1 MSIEVNPAMNIS
13 GETRLGLAIDENQLH
28 HLFLILQ
35 SGFFLKI
42 QVGCTLKT
50 FLMVEIGLNQEFI
63 EERIQTIFL
72 DGQVVDDLGSAI
84 IKDGSSLAL
93 SSAMPG
99 LVGAAMRRG
108 GFYGALRS
116 SITYREKGQPD
127 QLHDGTVQIK
137 LYNLLMADLGP
148 LFFRKGIYVSS
159 SFLYDFLSKQPESFW
174 MGCKCIILNEKPIT
188 KDMLL
193 RSENRFHPEHTFL
206 FLSP

>member
-1 MSIEVNPAMNIS
+1 MNIS
-13 GETRLGLAIDENQLH
+13 GETLLRLVIDENQLH

-42 QVGCTLKT
+42 QVGCSLKT
-50 FLMVEIGLNQEFI
+50 FLLGEIGLSPEFI

-72 DGQVVDDLGSAI
+72 DGQVVDDLDSAI

-116 SITYREKGQPD
+116 SISYREKGKPGIV
-127 QLHDGTVQIK
+127 HEGTVQMK
-137 LYNLLMADLGP
+137 LYNLLMKELGP
-148 LFFRKGIYVSS
+148 LFLMKGIYISS
-159 SFLYDFLSKQPESFW
+159 SDLAGFLSNLPESFW
-174 MGCKCIILNEKPIT
+174 TGCKGIFLDDEPLSV
-188 KDMLL
+188 DVLL
-193 RSENRFHPEHTFL
+193 KGKG
-206 FLSP
+206 LSQHELTYLAVRTET

>member
-1 MSIEVNPAMNIS
+1 MNIS
-13 GETRLGLAIDENQLH
+13 GETRLGLVIDENQLH

-42 QVGCTLKT
+42 QVGCSLKT
-50 FLMVEIGLNQEFI
+50 FLMGEIGLSPEFI
-63 EERIQTIFL
+63 EDKIQTIFL
-72 DGQVVDDLGSAI
+72 DGQPVDDLDSAI

-116 SITYREKGQPD
+116 SITYREEGKPEIV
-127 QLHDGTVQIK
+127 HEGTIQMK

-148 LFFRKGIYVSS
+148 LFFRKGIYVPS
-159 SFLYDFLSKQPESFW
+159 SFLYDFLSTQPESFW
-174 MGCKCIILNEKPIT
+174 MGCNGIILNEKSIT

-193 RSENRFHPEHTFL
+193 RSENRSHPEQTFL
-206 FLSP
+206 FVRP

>member
-1 MSIEVNPAMNIS
+1 MNIP
-13 GETRLGLAIDENQLH
+13 GENHLCLVIDENQLH

-42 QVGCTLKT
+42 QVGCSLKT
-50 FLMVEIGLNQEFI
+50 FLMGEIGLSPEFI

-72 DGQVVDDLGSAI
+72 DGQVVDDLDSAI

-116 SITYREKGQPD
+116 SITYREKGKPD
-127 QLHDGTVQIK
+127 MVHEGTVQMK
-137 LYNLLMADLGP
+137 LYNLLMKELGA
-148 LFFRKGIYVSS
+148 LFLMKGIYISS
-159 SFLYDFLSKQPESFW
+159 SDLAGFLSNQGKSFW
-174 MGCKCIILNEKPIT
+174 MGCKGILLDDEPLSM
-188 KDMLL
+188 DVLL
-193 RSENRFHPEHTFL
+193 KGKG
-206 FLSP
+206 LSQHEMTYLSVRTET

>member
-1 MSIEVNPAMNIS
+1 MNIP
-13 GETRLGLAIDENQLH
+13 GENHLCLVIDENQLH

-42 QVGCTLKT
+42 QVGCSLKT
-50 FLMVEIGLNQEFI
+50 FLMGEIGLSPEFI

-72 DGQVVDDLGSAI
+72 DGQVVDDLDSAI

-116 SITYREKGQPD
+116 SITYREKGKPD
-127 QLHDGTVQIK
+127 MVHEGTVQIK
-137 LYNLLMADLGP
+137 LYNLLMKELGA
-148 LFFRKGIYVSS
+148 LFLMKGIYISS
-159 SFLYDFLSKQPESFW
+159 SDLAGFLSNQPESFW
-174 MGCKCIILNEKPIT
+174 MGCKGILLDNEPLSM
-188 KDMLL
+188 DGLL
-193 RSENRFHPEHTFL
+193 KGNG
-206 FLSP
+206 LSQHEMTYLSVRTET

>member
-1 MSIEVNPAMNIS
+1 MNIP
-13 GETRLGLAIDENQLH
+13 GENHLCLVIDENQLH

-42 QVGCTLKT
+42 QVGCSLKT
-50 FLMVEIGLNQEFI
+50 FLMGEIGLSPEFI

-72 DGQVVDDLGSAI
+72 DGQVVDDLDSAI

-116 SITYREKGQPD
+116 SITYREKGKPD
-127 QLHDGTVQIK
+127 MAHEGTVQIK
-137 LYNLLMADLGP
+137 LYNLLMKELGA
-148 LFFRKGIYVSS
+148 LFLMKGIYISS
-159 SFLYDFLSKQPESFW
+159 SDLAGFLSNQPETFW
-174 MGCKCIILNEKPIT
+174 MGCKGILLDNEPFSM
-188 KDMLL
+188 DVLL
-193 RSENRFHPEHTFL
+193 KGKGPSQHEMTY
-206 FLSP
+206 LSVRTEP

>member
-1 MSIEVNPAMNIS
+1 MNIP
-13 GETRLGLAIDENQLH
+13 GENHLCLVIDENQLH

-42 QVGCTLKT
+42 HVGCSLKT
-50 FLMVEIGLNQEFI
+50 FLMGEIGLSPEFI

-72 DGQVVDDLGSAI
+72 DGQVVDDLDSAI

-116 SITYREKGQPD
+116 SITYREKGEPD
-127 QLHDGTVQIK
+127 MVHEGTVQIK
-137 LYNLLMADLGP
+137 LYNLLMKELGA
-148 LFFRKGIYVSS
+148 LFLMKGIYISS
-159 SFLYDFLSKQPESFW
+159 SDLAGFLSNQPESFW
-174 MGCKCIILNEKPIT
+174 MGCKGILLDNEPLSM
-188 KDMLL
+188 DVLL
-193 RSENRFHPEHTFL
+193 KGKG
-206 FLSP
+206 LSQHEMTYLSVRTET

>member
-1 MSIEVNPAMNIS
+1 MNIP
-13 GETRLGLAIDENQLH
+13 GETHLCLVIDENQLH

-42 QVGCTLKT
+42 QVGCSLKT
-50 FLMVEIGLNQEFI
+50 FLMGEIGLSPEFI

-72 DGQVVDDLGSAI
+72 DGQVVDDLDSAI

-116 SITYREKGQPD
+116 SITYREKGKPD
-127 QLHDGTVQIK
+127 MAHEGTVQMK
-137 LYNLLMADLGP
+137 LYNLLMKELGARF
-148 LFFRKGIYVSS
+148 LMKGIYISS
-159 SFLYDFLSKQPESFW
+159 SDLAGFLSNQPESFW
-174 MGCKCIILNEKPIT
+174 MGCKGILLDDEPLSM
-188 KDMLL
+188 DVLL
-193 RSENRFHPEHTFL
+193 KGKG
-206 FLSP
+206 LSQHEMTYLSVRTET

>member
-1 MSIEVNPAMNIS
+1 MNIP
-13 GETRLGLAIDENQLH
+13 GENHLCLVIDENQLH

-42 QVGCTLKT
+42 QVGCSLKT
-50 FLMVEIGLNQEFI
+50 FLMGEIGLSPEFI

-72 DGQVVDDLGSAI
+72 DGQVVDDLDSAI

-116 SITYREKGQPD
+116 SITYKEKGGPD
-127 QLHDGTVQIK
+127 MVHEGTVQIK
-137 LYNLLMADLGP
+137 LYNLLMKELGA
-148 LFFRKGIYVSS
+148 LFLMKGIYLSS
-159 SFLYDFLSKQPESFW
+159 SDLAGFLSHQPESFW
-174 MGCKCIILNEKPIT
+174 MACKGVSLDDEPLSVDDLLKGSGLSQHETTYLTVRT
-188 KDMLL
+188 K
-193 RSENRFHPEHTFL
+193 N
-206 FLSP
+206 

>member
-1 MSIEVNPAMNIS
+1 MNIS
-13 GETRLGLAIDENQLH
+13 GETHLCLVIDENQLH

-42 QVGCTLKT
+42 QVGCSLKT
-50 FLMVEIGLNQEFI
+50 FLMGEIGLSQEFI

-72 DGQVVDDLGSAI
+72 DGQVVDDLDSAI

-116 SITYREKGQPD
+116 SITYREKGKAD
-127 QLHDGTVQIK
+127 TVHEGTVQIK
-137 LYNLLMADLGP
+137 LYNLLMKELGA
-148 LFFRKGIYVSS
+148 LILMKGIYISS
-159 SFLYDFLSKQPESFW
+159 SDLAGFLSNQPGSFW
-174 MGCKCIILNEKPIT
+174 MGCKGILLDNEPLSM
-188 KDMLL
+188 DVLL
-193 RSENRFHPEHTFL
+193 KGKG
-206 FLSP
+206 LSPHEMTYLTVRTET

>member
-1 MSIEVNPAMNIS
+1 MNIP
-13 GETRLGLAIDENQLH
+13 GENHLCLVIDENQLH

-42 QVGCTLKT
+42 QVGCSLKT
-50 FLMVEIGLNQEFI
+50 FLMGEIGLSPEFI

-72 DGQVVDDLGSAI
+72 DGQVVDDLDSAI

-116 SITYREKGQPD
+116 SITYREKEKTD
-127 QLHDGTVQIK
+127 MAHEGTVQMK
-137 LYNLLMADLGP
+137 LYNLLMKELGA
-148 LFFRKGIYVSS
+148 LFLMKGIYISS
-159 SFLYDFLSKQPESFW
+159 SDLAGFLSNQPETFW
-174 MGCKCIILNEKPIT
+174 MGCKGILLDDEPLSM
-188 KDMLL
+188 DVLL
-193 RSENRFHPEHTFL
+193 KGKG
-206 FLSP
+206 LSQHEMTYLSVRTET

>member
-1 MSIEVNPAMNIS
+1 MNIS
-13 GETRLGLAIDENQLH
+13 GETHLCLVIDEIQLH

-42 QVGCTLKT
+42 QVGCSLKT
-50 FLMVEIGLNQEFI
+50 FLIGEIGLSPEFI

-72 DGQVVDDLGSAI
+72 DGQVVDDLDSAI

-116 SITYREKGQPD
+116 SITYREKGNPD
-127 QLHDGTVQIK
+127 MLYEGTVQIK
-137 LYNLLMADLGP
+137 LYNLLMKELGA
-148 LFFRKGIYVSS
+148 LFLMKGIYISS
-159 SFLYDFLSKQPESFW
+159 SDLASFLSNQPGSFL
-174 MGCKCIILNEKPIT
+174 MGCKGILLDNEPISM
-188 KDMLL
+188 DVLL
-193 RSENRFHPEHTFL
+193 KGND
-206 FLSP
+206 LSPHEMTYLTVRTET

>member
-1 MSIEVNPAMNIS
+1 MNIY
-13 GETRLGLAIDENQLH
+13 GETRLGLVIDENQLH

-42 QVGCTLKT
+42 EVGCSLKT
-50 FLMVEIGLNQEFI
+50 FLVGEIGLSPEFI

-72 DGQVVDDLGSAI
+72 DGQPVDDLDSAI

-116 SITYREKGQPD
+116 SITYRETGEPD
-127 QLHDGTVQIK
+127 MAHEGTVRIK
-137 LYNLLMADLGP
+137 LYNLLMKELGA
-148 LFFRKGIYVSS
+148 LFLMKGIYMFSS
-159 SFLYDFLSKQPESFW
+159 DLAGFLSNQPESFW
-174 MGCKCIILNEKPIT
+174 MGCRSILLDDEPLS
-188 KDMLL
+188 KDGLL
-193 RSENRFHPEHTFL
+193 QGNS
-206 FLSP
+206 LSHHEMTYLTVQAVA